1 MHACKLSRFSCV
13 QLFGILWTVACQA
26 PLSMGFSRQEHWI
39 VLPCPPPRDLP
50 DLGIKPASPVAPAL
64 QADSLLL
71 SHQGSPNT
79 GDLSSIPGQGTSSH
93 VPQLIPA
100 RATPTQKKKKKPTN
114 LTPRSHTAV
123 FPQDSAPGQSQA
135 SLLQGED
142 ISWRVSGKVLQEVLL
157 WNSSGNETCHW
168 EQ

>member
-100 RATPTQKKKKKPTN
+100 RATPTQKKKKTNKPDTQKSHSSVSTG
-114 LTPRSHTAV
+114 LCTRAVTGLPASRGGHLLAGEWQGSPRGIAV
-123 FPQDSAPGQSQA
+123 EFF
-135 SLLQGED
+135 
-142 ISWRVSGKVLQEVLL
+142 RK
-157 WNSSGNETCHW
+157 
-168 EQ
+168 